1 MCLRQRGLCRTPRTA
16 ARASPLLVSRRYVAN
31 STRASQRRAAARRSQ
46 SARNRTI
53 RPNSVY
59 VAALHYSSQCFSAQK
74 SLLDAVD
81 FVPDAPAAGKR
92 PNLRRFSLL
101 QLYHEVGVSA
111 PPGTTTTSWAPAPL
125 VTVKECPRH
134 SLRRRLPSRSQRLL
148 SRGCPVR
155 PGSCTRPTRRSS
167 RR

>member
-1 MCLRQRGLCRTPRTA
+1 MTTLPVLGSYDKCACGNAACAGLRERLREHPHFSYLGAMLRIRRERRNGVLLLA
-16 ARASPLLVSRRYVAN
+16 ALKALGIE
-31 STRASQRRAAARRSQ
+31 RSD
-46 SARNRTI
+46 
-53 RPNSVY
+53 PDSVY

-125 VTVKECPRH
+125 VTVKEAALMLSPR
-134 SLRRRLPSRSQRLL
+134 
-148 SRGCPVR
+148 RGAR
-155 PGSCTRPTRRSS
+155 ERAHNRDR
-167 RR
+167 